1 MLVGYAC
8 VFAHDRD
15 RESQIG
21 ALRDAGCE
29 QIFSDRPPG
38 ARGHRPELAAA
49 LDYMR
54 PCDTLVVW
62 KLDRLANS
70 LRQLVETVEA
80 IEAARVGFRSLTE
93 TIDTAAPGGSLVFN
107 MFAALAGF
115 ERSNA
120 RERALA
126 GLDAARVQGRTGG
139 RPAKFGPPE
148 RAAAEVMLAD
158 PENRISDVAAGLGVS
173 VSTLYRHFPG
183 ARTHSLLNRFEPLA
197 AEDRD
202 LMVRYLTN
210 LGTVGDAVPRPMS
223 AVIGRFVLETRWS
236 IPEDLRHT
244 TKWRKGLHAAV
255 TTGRNHEPQRL
266 SMLLDWLWT
275 AALPL
280 CQPVAGRWGCG
291 GHWREMVS
299 RRTVETCREAARA
312 LDEAGGRDSR
322 AASQAALAAHSM
334 FRALNE
340 LAIRPHS
347 HELAA
352 SHIADAASRAVT
364 ASTYARPDRAVLLA
378 WRRIKV
384 LNLLQRLV
392 EAGQR
397 PDGP

>member
-1 MLVGYAC
+1 M
-8 VFAHDRD
+8 
-15 RESQIG
+15 
-21 ALRDAGCE
+21 
-29 QIFSDRPPG
+29 P
-38 ARGHRPELAAA
+38 RGSR
-49 LDYMR
+49 
-54 PCDTLVVW
+54 
-62 KLDRLANS
+62 
-70 LRQLVETVEA
+70 
-80 IEAARVGFRSLTE
+80 
-93 TIDTAAPGGSLVFN
+93 AAP
-107 MFAALAGF
+107 AGAPPSSV
-115 ERSNA
+115 RPNA
-120 RERALA
+120 R
-126 GLDAARVQGRTGG
+126 
-139 RPAKFGPPE
+139 
-148 RAAAEVMLAD
+148 AAEVMLAD

-197 AEDRD
+197 AEDRV

-236 IPEDLRHT
+236 IPDNLRHT
-244 TKWRKGLHAAV
+244 TKWRKCLHAAV
-255 TTGRNHEPQRL
+255 VSGRNHEPQRL

-291 GHWREMVS
+291 RHWREMVS

-340 LAIRPHS
+340 LAIRPPS

-352 SHIADAASRAVT
+352 SHIADAASPCRDGLDVRQAGPGRT
-364 ASTYARPDRAVLLA
+364 PRLA
-378 WRRIKV
+378 ADQGV
-384 LNLLQRLV
+384 
-392 EAGQR
+392 
-397 PDGP
+397 

>member
-8 VFAHDRD
+8 DFANERD
-15 RESQIG
+15 CEVQIG

-38 ARGHRPELAAA
+38 ARGDHPELAAA
-49 LDYMR
+49 LEYMR
-54 PCDTLVVW
+54 PGDTLVVW

-93 TIDTAAPGGSLVFN
+93 KIDTAAPGVSLVFDVL
-107 MFAALAGF
+107 AALAGF
-115 ERSNA
+115 ERSIV

-183 ARTHSLLNRFEPLA
+183 ARTQSRLNRFEPLA

-210 LGTVGDAVPRPMS
+210 RGTVGDAVPRPMS

-236 IPEDLRHT
+236 IPDDLRHT
-244 TKWRKGLHAAV
+244 TKWRKCLLAAV

-266 SMLLDWLWT
+266 SMLLDRLWI

-280 CQPVAGRWGCG
+280 CQPVADRWGCSG
-291 GHWREMVS
+291 YWREMDS
-299 RRTVETCREAARA
+299 RRTMEACCEAARA
-312 LDEAGGRDSR
+312 LDEAGGHGSR
-322 AASQAALAAHSM
+322 AASEAALAADSI
-334 FRALNE
+334 FKVLNE

-352 SHIADAASRAVT
+352 AYIADAASHAVT
-364 ASTYARPDRAVLLA
+364 ASTCDRPDRAVLLV

-392 EAGQR
+392 EAGKR
-397 PDGP
+397 LDGP